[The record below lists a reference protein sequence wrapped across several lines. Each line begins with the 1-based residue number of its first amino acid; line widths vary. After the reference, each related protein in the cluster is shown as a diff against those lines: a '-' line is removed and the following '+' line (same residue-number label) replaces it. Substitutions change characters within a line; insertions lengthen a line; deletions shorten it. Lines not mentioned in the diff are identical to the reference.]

1 MGLAFTKL
9 FAKLFSK
16 KEMRILMASSP
27 SDPAVFMRLFKQAE
41 LLVINRSLASQ
52 AVLASSVSL
61 QFSISIPHKATQLA
75 LPSIAAVMA
84 RAVDH

>member
-16 KEMRILMASSP
+16 KEMRILMASALSI
-27 SDPAVFMRLFKQAE
+27 SILFVQLREQVE

-52 AVLASSVSL
+52 AGLAISFNL
-61 QFSISIPHKATQLA
+61 QCSISSLLRPMLVA
-75 LPSIAAVMA
+75 LTNAVVVPA
-84 RAVDH
+84 